1 MGLHD
6 FGQRLRALGV
16 WSSGWAVW
24 GYMTLVEGLEPYVLS
39 RQRHTNILKRLANA
53 VPHWKGRQ
61 YKEQMVPGDSQGL
74 KPDLVVLNDTT
85 KEAFIV
91 DVTMP
96 FEGMDTFSTARPE
109 KERKYNHLKAL
120 SSKGYNKVEVDALVV
135 RPLESWDKDN
145 EAVLRKLSVS
155 RKRRRNQGHLSS
167 PSTDG
172 EATPPPPHPVKKPIP
187 STCNSNNPIT
197 PPDPSG
203 SNGPPFLSLN
213 SRDSNSSPIR
223 AAGASPAL
231 LSAQWPVSNC

>member
-1 MGLHD
+1 MWLHD

-24 GYMTLVEGLEPYVLS
+24 GYMTLVEGLEPYVLI
-39 RQRHTNILKRLANA
+39 RQRHTNILTRLANA

-155 RKRRRNQGHLSS
+155 RKYATIFRHLCYTEAIKGSFIMWKNHTTGT
-167 PSTDG
+167 STYP
-172 EATPPPPHPVKKPIP
+172 E
-187 STCNSNNPIT
+187 
-197 PPDPSG
+197 
-203 SNGPPFLSLN
+203 
-213 SRDSNSSPIR
+213 DS
-223 AAGASPAL
+223 
-231 LSAQWPVSNC
+231 